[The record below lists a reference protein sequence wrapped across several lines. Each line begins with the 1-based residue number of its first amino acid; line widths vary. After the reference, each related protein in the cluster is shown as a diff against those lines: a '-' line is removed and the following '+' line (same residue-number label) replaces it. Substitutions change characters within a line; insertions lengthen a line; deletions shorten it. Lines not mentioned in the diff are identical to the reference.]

1 MSALLLLLILA
12 GCGAK
17 SSSTSHFLNRPD
29 IESLLLIAGQNQS
42 LHPDTALLL
51 ARHAHTLSVNEKYEP
66 GIGRSSLLLGN
77 LYYEMG
83 RLSLATKHLKEAS
96 NVFEKHQLILEL
108 ARTESFLGN
117 VYQRS
122 GNYTTAHEYLLKART
137 RYMELNNLQGMAA
150 MEGELGHYYE
160 KIQRYDSALYFQ
172 QRALKSY
179 LTLGDSAG
187 IAQIHDHI
195 GSIYE
200 DLSNYDLALTHFEI
214 AHLLNTTTGNKAAA
228 ITNLN
233 NISDCYRKKQAPQ
246 TALKYAQKTL
256 QEAERIHLD
265 YQIKSACRDLAKIY
279 EALGQ
284 HKSALHYLNR
294 SYELTNKLFT
304 QEIAQEI
311 ANTESIYELDQKQ
324 QRIHILEKER
334 QFNRLLS
341 LLAAIGAAGFGLL
354 GAFIFYQQRTKNEKK
369 RKLLETANELNAA
382 EVKNFQLKEQKLRA
396 DLENQRLQEERL
408 QHELEL
414 KSKSLTK
421 SALHMIQKNE
431 FLQEM
436 RQRLKEIRKAPPE
449 SIDLKLKKLIKSID
463 YNFTMDDDWQEFE
476 MVFQQVHSEFFVK
489 LKQLYPNLS
498 PAEVRLCAM
507 IRLNLHS
514 KDMAAIMGISPDSL
528 RIARYRLRKSLGL
541 KKGANLYAFIINIG

>member
-1 MSALLLLLILA
+1 MMR
-12 GCGAK
+12 CGSK
-17 SSSTSHFLNRPD
+17 TSDQDSFSNRPD

-66 GIGRSSLLLGN
+66 GIARSSLLLGN
-77 LYYEMG
+77 LLYEMG
-83 RLSLATKHLKEAS
+83 RLSLSTRHLKKAS
-96 NVFEKHQLILEL
+96 RIFEKYQLNPEL
-108 ARTESFLGN
+108 AKTEKLLGR

-122 GNYTTAHEYLLKART
+122 GNYATAHQYLLKAHG
-137 RYMELNNLQGMAA
+137 RYTELHDQPGMAA

-160 KIQRYDSALYFQ
+160 KIQLYDSALYFQ

-200 DLSNYDLALTHFEI
+200 DLTNFDLALTHFEI
-214 AHLLNTTTGNKAAA
+214 AHLLNTKSGNQSAALA
-228 ITNLN
+228 NLN
-233 NISDCYRKKQAPQ
+233 NIGDCYRKMNEHE
-246 TALKYAQKTL
+246 TALRYAQKTL
-256 QEAERIHLD
+256 QQAERLHLD
-265 YQIKSACRDLAKIY
+265 YQIKSACRDLSKIY
-279 EALGQ
+279 AAIGY
-284 HKSALHYLNR
+284 HKEALHYLNR
-294 SYELTNKLFT
+294 SYELTSKLFT

-324 QRIHILEKER
+324 QRIHLLEKER
-334 QFNRLLS
+334 QFNRLLTF
-341 LLAAIGAAGFGLL
+341 LTTIGAIGFGLL
-354 GAFIFYQQRTKNEKK
+354 GSLIFYQQRTKNEKK

-382 EVKNFQLKEQKLRA
+382 EVKNFQLTEQKLRA

-408 QHELEL
+408 QRELEL

-436 RQRLKEIRKAPPE
+436 RQKLKDVRKTPPE
-449 SIDLKLKKLIKSID
+449 NMDLKLKKLIKSID

-476 MVFQQVHSEFFVK
+476 MVFQQVHSAFFVR